1 MVNYEREKD
10 KFVTSFV
17 FVPPR
22 LLVTAE
28 GSRDGTAQPT
38 APDVPPKNG
47 EGAGAA
53 GVSQLRGCCC
63 LPSPQRSLNKGRK
76 IQSKGRA
83 SLKSSPRCSRSLVQS
98 SDLFLLNVQR
108 AELRQPGLQLQHP
121 AEPLLPIL
129 GLPEVTQVTQVHP
142 SPILLK
148 LRNSIFSRLSTPLFT
163 PIPGSFLKKR
173 GEKKI
178 PFQCKRRGWVW
189 EWQVKVLT
197 NLPSASC
204 AN

>member
-22 LLVTAE
+22 LPVTAE
-28 GSRDGTAQPT
+28 GSCDGAAQPT
-38 APDVPPKNG
+38 APDVPPQNG

-53 GVSQLRGCCC
+53 GVSQLRGRCC
-63 LPSPQRSLNKGRK
+63 LPSPQRSLNKGRE

-83 SLKSSPRCSRSLVQS
+83 SLQSSPRCSRSLLQS

-108 AELRQPGLQLQHP
+108 AELGQPGLQLQHP

-129 GLPEVTQVTQVHP
+129 GLPEVTQ
-142 SPILLK
+142 L
-148 LRNSIFSRLSTPLFT
+148 RLSQIKRFHLLQIVHTTLHTHPF
-163 PIPGSFLKKR
+163 FL
-173 GEKKI
+173 
-178 PFQCKRRGWVW
+178 
-189 EWQVKVLT
+189 
-197 NLPSASC
+197 S
-204 AN
+204 